1 MGAAAPRSPAVPVA
15 EALVSSLGSV
25 AAPFF
30 EDARSRPL
38 PFWARR
44 VSPCYLPPV
53 QLFVSYA
60 HADREFARKMADR
73 LEAKGHS
80 VWLPEKDLL
89 PGENWARAMDSALSR
104 AEVMV
109 ALVSPAAVESEFV
122 SREWQYA
129 LGEER
134 FAHRLIPIEIKET
147 ASRPW
152 IFERLN
158 LVQASTPTRA
168 ALAVENALANLAK
181 PPRVRASR

>member
-1 MGAAAPRSPAVPVA
+1 
-15 EALVSSLGSV
+15 
-25 AAPFF
+25 
-30 EDARSRPL
+30 
-38 PFWARR
+38 
-44 VSPCYLPPV
+44 
-53 QLFVSYA
+53 
-60 HADREFARKMADR
+60 MADR

-89 PGENWARAMDSALSR
+89 PGENWARATDSALSH

-147 ASRPW
+147 AARPW

-158 LVQASTPTRA
+158 LVQASTPMRA
-168 ALAVENALANLAK
+168 ALAVENALATLDK
-181 PPRVRASR
+181 RPRARASR